1 MFLRW
6 LQGVFKTSARH
17 FWYVLKTSSRPTLK
31 SCSFPIHR
39 LGGIKNSHEATANRN
54 FFFLQSLCLKRY
66 TIKRFKNLSIWYN
79 KNVTLYIFIFN
90 FYVQFLCWFIII
102 WWWLISVKVL
112 SCVPIQI
119 KQTNISIFSP
129 IFGLTVSFADP
140 LWFAMYRDQGS

>member
-1 MFLRW
+1 MSCL
-6 LQGVFKTSARH
+6 LVKT
-17 FWYVLKTSSRPTLK
+17 
-31 SCSFPIHR
+31 
-39 LGGIKNSHEATANRN
+39 

-66 TIKRFKNLSIWYN
+66 TIKRFKKISSWYN

-129 IFGLTVSFADP
+129 IFELTVSFADT
-140 LWFAMYRDQGS
+140 LWLAICCDQGSWKRGDDKLDLCLLIKWKFNVCGGECCIHFYFEKTLKCWGFV